1 MACLNKRRRRRALF
15 DMPLC
20 APRERPLQ
28 RRRSFPKNVFPFLPS
43 LFLPTFSL
51 IFFFV
56 FFVVVLIH
64 GFDSLP
70 PRVCYYVAATAVVSA
85 CNQAVPSPRL
95 HSHTHTLFPP
105 FSPQVALSPSPKRF
119 IKVRAPRRFVPI
131 NGFPNE
137 PCPLPFSLFP
147 TSPASGCSCDTSFY
161 PPFVPKLTVRF
172 KLRSCLT
179 NQSHYH
185 LTPVSVRVGGH
196 GIT

>member
-70 PRVCYYVAATAVVSA
+70 PPRVCYYVAATAVVSA

-95 HSHTHTLFPP
+95 HSHTHTPCFPHFPHRSRFRPRRSVLLRFGRRDASSQLMDSLTSLAPPPP
-105 FSPQVALSPSPKRF
+105 FPYSP
-119 IKVRAPRRFVPI
+119 
-131 NGFPNE
+131 
-137 PCPLPFSLFP
+137 PLPRVAAVAILPSIPRSSL
-147 TSPASGCSCDTSFY
+147 S
-161 PPFVPKLTVRF
+161 
-172 KLRSCLT
+172 
-179 NQSHYH
+179 
-185 LTPVSVRVGGH
+185 
-196 GIT
+196 